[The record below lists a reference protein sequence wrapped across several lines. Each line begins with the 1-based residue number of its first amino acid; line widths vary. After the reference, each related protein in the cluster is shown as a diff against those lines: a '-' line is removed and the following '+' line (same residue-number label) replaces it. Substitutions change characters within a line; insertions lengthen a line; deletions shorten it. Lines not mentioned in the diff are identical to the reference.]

1 MASGYIPDKQE
12 DQATWALNFTTKIT
26 ASPTTYGLIA
36 GDATAIAAAVNP
48 FLAAL
53 TVATT
58 PATRTAVTVNTKDTT
73 RANMLAVCRS
83 YSQQIVKNPG
93 VTDANKIALGLNPG
107 GTGPTPIPAPVTEP
121 ILGLIK
127 MTHLSG
133 QFRSSDSATPDIRAK
148 PFGAVAMELWRFIGT
163 TTPVGPEDATFVGL
177 VTKQP
182 FTQSFDAADV
192 TKKVWCWGR
201 WVTRTG
207 EVGPWSTALQSIII

>member
-1 MASGYIPDKQE
+1 MPSGYIPDKQE

-26 ASPTTYGLIA
+26 ASPTTYGLTAPDAVTIA
-36 GDATAIAAAVNP
+36 GAVNP

-53 TVATT
+53 AVATT
-58 PATRTAVTVNTKDTT
+58 PATRTSVTVNTKDTT
-73 RANMLAVCRS
+73 RANMLLICRQFA
-83 YSQQIVKNPG
+83 QQIVKNPG

-107 GTGPTPIPAPVTEP
+107 PTGPTPIPAPVTEP
-121 ILGLIK
+121 ILGLVK

-133 QFRSSDSATPDIRAK
+133 QFRASDSATPDVRAK

-163 TTPVGPEDATFVGL
+163 TTPVGPEDATFNGL

-182 FTQSFDAADV
+182 FVQSFDAGDV
-192 TKKVWCWGR
+192 TKKVWLWGR

-207 EVGPWSTALQSIII
+207 LVGPWSTALQTIIA